1 MLLHIPHSQKHIPEE
16 YLQYFH
22 LSDSDLDVELLKM
35 TDHFTDQLFECSQ
48 SNCSE
53 IIFPVSRL
61 LVDPE
66 RFVMD
71 ADEPMSARGM
81 GCIYEKTHD
90 QNPLKDCRAI
100 RQLLIDRYYETH
112 HNQFTDL
119 VNHELK
125 QVGHSL
131 IIDCHS
137 FPKYPLLYEMDQ
149 KSDRAEICIGT
160 DDFHTPHNLAV
171 VVKEGFSKA
180 GFSTAL
186 NEPFAGAIVPIE
198 HYRKNKAVTSIMIE
212 IRRDLYMDEVTG
224 RKIENFATVKNAI
237 SEVLQEL
244 VEQDG

>member
-35 TDHFTDQLFECSQ
+35 TDHFTDELFECSQ

-66 RFVMD
+66 RFVID

-100 RQLLIDRYYETH
+100 RQLLIDRYYAPH
-112 HNQFTDL
+112 HVQFAAL
-119 VNHELK
+119 VNKELE
-125 QVGHSL
+125 QTNRSL

-137 FPKYPLLYEMDQ
+137 FPKYPLPYEMDQ
-149 KSDRAEICIGT
+149 TSDRAEICIGT

-186 NEPFAGAIVPIE
+186 NKPFAGAIVPIE
-198 HYRKNKAVTSIMIE
+198 HYRKTEAVTSIMIE
-212 IRRDLYMDEVTG
+212 IRRDLYMNEVSG
-224 RKIENFATVKNAI
+224 KKSENFDNLKSAI
-237 SEVLQEL
+237 NVVLQGL
-244 VEQDG
+244 